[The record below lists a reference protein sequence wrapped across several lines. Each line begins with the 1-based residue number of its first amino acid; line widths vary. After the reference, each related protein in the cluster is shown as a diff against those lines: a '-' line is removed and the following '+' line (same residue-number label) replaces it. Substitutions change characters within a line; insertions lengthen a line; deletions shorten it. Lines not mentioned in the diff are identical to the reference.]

1 MQGLRHHEGADDMR
15 KSRFTDEKG
24 TVAPDGAAQAPTNRS
39 SGCIKEQEAGMATSE
54 VCRRHGLSLAT
65 FHQLRARHG
74 DMDVS
79 NAQGL
84 RALENENG
92 TLRGFWRMPCPTM
105 LC

>member
-1 MQGLRHHEGADDMR
+1 MR

-54 VCRRHGLSLAT
+54 VCRRHGISLAT

-74 DMDVS
+74 GQVWGHGRV
-79 NAQGL
+79 Q
-84 RALENENG
+84 
-92 TLRGFWRMPCPTM
+92 CPGAEGA
-105 LC
+105 